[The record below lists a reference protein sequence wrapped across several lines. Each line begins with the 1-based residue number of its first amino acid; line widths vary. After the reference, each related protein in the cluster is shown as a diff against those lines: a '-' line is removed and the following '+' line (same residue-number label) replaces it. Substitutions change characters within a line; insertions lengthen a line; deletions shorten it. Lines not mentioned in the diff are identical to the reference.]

1 MLHSL
6 ALTFFLLATSA
17 LAAERSV
24 INLSCDG
31 ELIMGDDQKEPV
43 KKIDLIVNFT
53 QHTVSGFP
61 VVGRIDNVS
70 GAVIEF
76 SGSKTDARG
85 TSSIIGTI
93 DRATGAA
100 QVWTTL
106 VSAKDGK
113 VIQSNSWDLVCAE

>member
-6 ALTFFLLATSA
+6 ALTLFLLATSA

-31 ELIMGDDQKEPV
+31 ELIMADDQKEPV
-43 KKIDLIVNFT
+43 KNISLIVNFT
-53 QHTVSGFP
+53 QHIVSGFP
-61 VVGRIDNVS
+61 VMGRIDNVS
-70 GAVIEF
+70 DAVIEF

-85 TSSIIGTI
+85 TSSIMGTI

-100 QVWTTL
+100 QVGTTL